1 MRRTSIAVCT
11 VALTATLGG
20 CALGQA
26 PAGSGDSGAGES
38 GTAQQ
43 GGAYSDLASLV
54 SGASQT
60 MSENNS
66 YKLSINATVG
76 GSGGIQSDCDV
87 DAAKSSMS
95 CTGTTGEIIMTPEH
109 TYMNNPQLNS
119 LGGDPA
125 KPWARIAKDSP
136 AAAVGGAQTAAL
148 SEASDF
154 RKLLPEG
161 SQFTQAGPDTVD
173 GKQATRYEVVTDLN
187 QVIASA
193 EGLAKQS
200 YEILLQG
207 GVTEIKQTVWADEQ
221 GRPLKVEQITPPMNV
236 MGKQLGESATTL
248 TYSDWGKPV
257 DVAEPDASQV
267 RDFEMPGLQPP
278 G

>member
-20 CALGQA
+20 CALGQD
-26 PAGSGDSGAGES
+26 PAGSGEAGSSDSE
-38 GTAQQ
+38 AQQ
-43 GGAYSDLASLV
+43 GGVYDDLTSLV
-54 SGASQT
+54 SGASQA

-66 YKLSINATVG
+66 YKLSIDATLG
-76 GSGGIQSDCDV
+76 GSGGIRSDCDV
-87 DAAKSSMS
+87 DAAKSAMS
-95 CTGTTGEIIMTPEH
+95 CTGTTGEIVLTPEY
-109 TYMNNPQLNS
+109 TYMNNPQVNA

-125 KPWARIAKDSP
+125 KPWARIGKDSP

-161 SQFTQAGPDTVD
+161 SRFTQAGPDTVD
-173 GKQATRYEVVTDLN
+173 GTQATRYEVVTDLN

-193 EGLAKQS
+193 EGLAKKS
-200 YEILLQG
+200 YEMLLQG

-221 GRPLKVEQITPPMNV
+221 GRPMKVEQITPPMNV
-236 MGKQLGESATTL
+236 MGTQVGESTTTL
-248 TYSDWGKPV
+248 TYSGWGEPV
-257 DVAEPDASQV
+257 NVTEPDASQV